1 MGSKTLDWVG
11 FTNFVRL
18 FKDEIF
24 VKSLGVTLKYV
35 FTSVPLK
42 LAFALFVAF
51 LLTRKSRMVTL
62 YRSLYYVPSL
72 VGGSV
77 AVALVWKQLFAR
89 KGLIN
94 AVLLDMGLEKINWFG
109 DEKLALI
116 PLILMSVWQFGKR
129 FLLLIMKLPEWTER
143 TVSNCSSRSRYPACH
158 RSSCTTL

>member
-1 MGSKTLDWVG
+1 MKTTTVSKTPGWRRFLYKESTVGHVFAAPFIFGFICFSLIPILTSLYYSFTDYSMGSKTLDWVG

-89 KGLIN
+89 KGLI
-94 AVLLDMGLEKINWFG
+94 MPWRGRG
-109 DEKLALI
+109 
-116 PLILMSVWQFGKR
+116 
-129 FLLLIMKLPEWTER
+129 LLI
-143 TVSNCSSRSRYPACH
+143 
-158 RSSCTTL
+158 

>member
-116 PLILMSVWQFGKR
+116 PLILMRVW
-129 FLLLIMKLPEWTER
+129 
-143 TVSNCSSRSRYPACH
+143 
-158 RSSCTTL
+158 